1 MTNNNTE
8 LDNTIE
14 QSKNIQLAIVVAKV
28 NLGIVTELTEKYVTR
43 QLDDKQ
49 VNSIKKALKDA
60 FDFYTSIGLF
70 STQSN
75 DNLQNKDNN
84 IEANDSR
91 DSNNSTAN

>member
-1 MTNNNTE
+1 MTINNTG
-8 LDNTIE
+8 LDNIIE
-14 QSKNIQLAIVVAKV
+14 QSKNIQLAIALAKL
-28 NLGIVTELTEKYVTR
+28 NLGLVTELTEKYVR
-43 QLDDKQ
+43 RELNDEQ

-70 STQSN
+70 PTQSN

>member
-28 NLGIVTELTEKYVTR
+28 NLGIVTELTEKYIR
-43 QLDDKQ
+43 RELDDKQ

-60 FDFYTSIGLF
+60 CDFYTSIGLF